1 MALYLAFRLARLYRQ
16 HFPEYASISRFRMH
30 QTKKNNM
37 NMPPDVAAMRL
48 TQFAL
53 DHVSMSVAMMRV
65 DDGRIIY
72 VNEAACRNLG
82 FSREELLGMSMFDV
96 DPDFSPAR
104 WAELNQRL
112 KNGSVDPFETTHRSK
127 DGRTFTVEVS
137 ANVLE
142 IDGVEYHIGFAKDV
156 TERKRA
162 EDQICRTNELLEAR
176 IKERTSELERAK
188 DEAEQ
193 ANQAKSVFLA
203 RMSHE
208 LRTPM
213 NAILGFSQVLEI
225 EPLNTEQQSFV
236 HEIHQ
241 AGDHLLE
248 LINDLLD
255 ISRIESGRMEFNID
269 PVELRPIIEQAT
281 QIIRPLLHKMNLTFI
296 NRCAHDIMLM
306 ADATRLKQILVN
318 LFSNAAKYNLAGGRI
333 LIECHPT
340 GTDRLRVTV
349 SDTGTGISQ
358 ENLARLFTPFE
369 RLGMSGN
376 TTIEGTGI
384 GLALSKRM
392 AQYMNGDIGVESKL
406 GQGSTFWIELPLYS
420 LATEII
426 APIQA
431 QIESPEQFTDKAKI
445 LYVEDNIPNLK
456 VVEAML
462 RHLPNLT
469 LLSATNGAN
478 GLELA
483 QRYLPDII
491 LLDIHLPDMDGY
503 AVLQALQSKPETQVI
518 PVIAVSADAMPL
530 NVERGLNAGFCR
542 YLTKP
547 IQLSELIETINHF
560 LVPNNS

>member
-1 MALYLAFRLARLYRQ
+1 
-16 HFPEYASISRFRMH
+16 MH

-82 FSREELLGMSMFDV
+82 FSREELLGMSVFDV
-96 DPDFSPAR
+96 DPEFSPAR
-104 WAELNQRL
+104 WVELNQRL

-162 EDQICRTNELLEAR
+162 EEQICRANELLEAH
-176 IKERTSELERAK
+176 IKERTAQLEHAK
-188 DEAEQ
+188 DEAER

-225 EPLNTEQQSFV
+225 EPLSTEQQSFV

-255 ISRIESGRMEFNID
+255 ISRIESGRMEFKID

-296 NRCAHDIMLM
+296 NRCAHDIMLL

-384 GLALSKRM
+384 GLALSKKM
-392 AQYMNGDIGVESKL
+392 AHYMNGDIGVESTL

-420 LATEII
+420 LADEMI

-431 QIESPEQFTDKAKI
+431 QIESPEQFTEKARV

-462 RHLPNLT
+462 RHHTNLT

-503 AVLQALQSKPETQVI
+503 AVLQALQSKPETRGI

-547 IQLSELIETINHF
+547 IQLSELIETINQF